1 VCDRISVY
9 VLKGAKIKMTVLQ
22 GFILGIIQGLS
33 EFLPISSSGH
43 LVLFQKIFGITENV
57 MSFDIALHVAT
68 LAAVVVVMWKDI
80 VEILKKP
87 FSKLPL
93 LIIVGSIPTALM
105 GIFFSDLFEKL
116 FESGACLGFEFILTG
131 AVLWYAE
138 NVRSRNKKLAE
149 MNYSDAL
156 VIGTAQGFAILPA
169 ASRSGFTIAGALF
182 RGLNREF
189 ALRFSFL
196 MSIPVILGAAAK
208 DIYDNVFKTGG
219 MHGLA
224 MDVWPVVA
232 GMIAAAVSGYIAIRF
247 MLKVFSKSSLK
258 VFSYYVFVIGAL
270 ILVDQFFFN
279 ILFEFPFK

>member
-1 VCDRISVY
+1 MIEYHYICERMRV
-9 VLKGAKIKMTVLQ
+9 KMTVLE

-43 LVLFQKIFGITENV
+43 LVLFQKLFGIKENV
-57 MSFDIALHVAT
+57 FSFDIALHVAS
-68 LAAVVVVMWKDI
+68 LAAVVAVMWKDI
-80 VEILKKP
+80 IEILKKP

-93 LIIVGSIPTALM
+93 LIIVGTIPTALIGM
-105 GIFFSDLFEKL
+105 IFSDLFEKL

-138 NVRSRNKKLAE
+138 NTRSKNKRLLE

-189 ALRFSFL
+189 ALKFSFL
-196 MSIPVILGAAAK
+196 MSIPAILGAAAK
-208 DIYDNVFKTGG
+208 DIYDNIFKTGG
-219 MHGLA
+219 LHGLA
-224 MDVWPVVA
+224 ADVWPMAA
-232 GMIAAAVSGYIAIRF
+232 GMAAAAVSGYIAIRF

-258 VFSYYVFVIGAL
+258 LFSYYVFVIGAL
-270 ILVDQFFFN
+270 ILADQFFLN
-279 ILFEFPFK
+279 IIFEFPFK